1 MHTVKRL
8 SKPIQTLQRMN
19 LDEKL
24 QKNLS
29 YDNILKLIKDLMNM
43 IENIAKPDVP
53 EEKNPEQ
60 SKHYTGMYGIDFANN
75 EITEFF
81 EKMAQPNTPPS
92 ILDLEGL
99 ALVSPLGPLTESFI
113 NALHVANEKMDNTA
127 RDQKLREA
135 LSKAST
141 SVSKLADT
149 FKECTPLNTPKVLEA
164 LNSPNNQTTITFQ
177 HDPAEGIER
186 FKLIAVKN
194 VLDFYSLPMLY
205 LYGRASFYVTGDL
218 NSINKCLTV
227 RYQGL
232 TRKYVIGKSVVE
244 KKELAWIIKT
254 MKIGGECLVE
264 VNKKVKKA
272 SLKAGKT
279 FTVTI

>member
-1 MHTVKRL
+1 
-8 SKPIQTLQRMN
+8 
-19 LDEKL
+19 
-24 QKNLS
+24 
-29 YDNILKLIKDLMNM
+29 MNM

-113 NALHVANEKMDNTA
+113 NALHVANEKMDNIA

-141 SVSKLADT
+141 STS
-149 FKECTPLNTPKVLEA
+149 KVLGHVPTLNSPEVLKA
-164 LNSPNNQTTITFQ
+164 LNSGKQAKITFQ
-177 HDPAEGIER
+177 HVPAGGIER
-186 FKLIAVKN
+186 FKIASVEN
-194 VLDFYSLPMLY
+194 ILEVNGLPLLY
-205 LYGRASFYVTGDL
+205 LYGRAAFYVT
-218 NSINKCLTV
+218 KCEDGTNQYLTV
-227 RYQGL
+227 RSQGN
-232 TRKYVIGKSVVE
+232 TKRYVIGKATFE
-244 KKELAWIIKT
+244 KKELAWIIRT
-254 MKIGGECLVE
+254 MKTAGSCLVE
-264 VNKKVKKA
+264 VNKKVKKLA
-272 SLKAGKT
+272 EKEGKT